1 MKAIQDVSLQSLFV
15 EIEVRHGKEEAKYLR
30 KFYQGISG
38 SYHAIALL
46 EEAEMYG
53 EKLSLR
59 EAARRSGVSHAAVVQ
74 LRKRERERQRK
85 AALKRRVNVRRPDRP

>member
-15 EIEVRHGKEEAKYLR
+15 EIEARHGKEEAEYLR
-30 KFYQGISG
+30 IFYQGISG
-38 SYHAIALL
+38 SYHALALL
-46 EEAEMYG
+46 EEAKMHG

-59 EAARRSGVSHAAVVQ
+59 EAARQSGVSHAAVVQ

-85 AALKRRVNVRRPDRP
+85 SSPDTS

>member
-1 MKAIQDVSLQSLFV
+1 MKAIRDVSLQSLFV
-15 EIEVRHGKEEAKYLR
+15 EIEARHGKEEAEYLR

-46 EEAEMYG
+46 EEAEMRG

-59 EAARRSGVSHAAVVQ
+59 EAARRSGVSHSAVSQ
-74 LRKRERERQRK
+74 LRKKERERQRYE
-85 AALKRRVNVRRPDRP
+85 

>member
-15 EIEVRHGKEEAKYLR
+15 EIEVRYGKQAAEDLKR
-30 KFYQGISG
+30 FYQGISG
-38 SYHAIALL
+38 SHHALALL

-59 EAARRSGVSHAAVVQ
+59 EAARRSGVSHTAVEQ
-74 LRKRERERQRK
+74 LRNRKREKQ
-85 AALKRRVNVRRPDRP
+85 LKQP